1 MCETLSYYLQIFN
14 APQIKAIACLHKAFA
29 ENINTAQPADIFQV
43 YGEGIAPGA
52 KVVHL
57 ESVAAIECV
66 CIAADTGEVLLLHT
80 SPYKVGAYIQAT
92 LTMPPMYFV

>member
-1 MCETLSYYLQIFN
+1 MCDKAEPLFTDIN
-14 APQIKAIACLHKAFA
+14 APQIKAIACLHKAIA
-29 ENINTAQPADIFQV
+29 EDINAAQPADIFQV

-80 SPYKVGAYIQAT
+80 SPHEVSTYRY
-92 LTMPPMYFV
+92 